1 MTSTDIN
8 ELRDFIS
15 GELDKVHVR
24 LDEVHVGLDEVRHF
38 ISGELDKVHVRL
50 DEVHVRLDGVRED
63 QARLEALSAR
73 HFASIESRFGGVESR
88 LTRVEIIQE
97 AMRSDFRVFGED
109 LRSTNRR
116 LDDLRE
122 DMNRRSPE

>member
-24 LDEVHVGLDEVRHF
+24 LDEVR
-38 ISGELDKVHVRL
+38 K
-50 DEVHVRLDGVRED
+50 D

-88 LTRVEIIQE
+88 LGGVESRLTRVEILQE

-122 DMNRRSPE
+122 DMNQGFAE